1 MGSNKIIEMKNDF
14 LDLSDPSNITVDNKR
29 GENMSG
35 NNIGIDLLFK
45 ELKDDMREREERSE
59 RRFQEQQELL
69 LNRIDKKLD
78 DRLGNMEDDIKDL
91 KNSNVRW
98 SIGII
103 ASIIVAIIG
112 AIPQL
117 IQVLDTLMRH

>member
-1 MGSNKIIEMKNDF
+1 MN
-14 LDLSDPSNITVDNKR
+14 
-29 GENMSG
+29 SG
-35 NNIGIDLLFK
+35 NIHYLKQKSLQIPDEGISIESKDK
-45 ELKDDMREREERSE
+45 EMNFDMQPDTFMKEIKDDMREREERSE

-78 DRLGNMEDDIKDL
+78 DRLGNIEDDIKEL
-91 KNSNVRW
+91 KSSNVRW

-103 ASIIVAIIG
+103 ASIVVAIIG

-117 IQVLDTLMRH
+117 IQVITSLMQN

>member
-1 MGSNKIIEMKNDF
+1 MNNGNIHYLKQKSLQIPDEGISIESKAEEVNFDMQPDTFMKE
-14 LDLSDPSNITVDNKR
+14 I
-29 GENMSG
+29 
-35 NNIGIDLLFK
+35 
-45 ELKDDMREREERSE
+45 KDDMREREERSE

-78 DRLGNMEDDIKDL
+78 DRLGNIENDIKDL

-103 ASIIVAIIG
+103 GSIIVAIIG

-117 IQVLDTLMRH
+117 IQVLDTLMQN

>member
-1 MGSNKIIEMKNDF
+1 MSEKVVSMEEHKKFQGKKFPNPNTLGSENEGDEM
-14 LDLSDPSNITVDNKR
+14 L
-29 GENMSG
+29 
-35 NNIGIDLLFK
+35 IDTYLK
-45 ELKDDMREREERSE
+45 EIKDDMREREERSE

-78 DRLGNMEDDIKDL
+78 DRLGHIEGDIKDL
-91 KNSNVRW
+91 KNSNLRW

-103 ASIIVAIIG
+103 VSIIVAIIG

-117 IQVLDTLMRH
+117 IQVLDTLMQN